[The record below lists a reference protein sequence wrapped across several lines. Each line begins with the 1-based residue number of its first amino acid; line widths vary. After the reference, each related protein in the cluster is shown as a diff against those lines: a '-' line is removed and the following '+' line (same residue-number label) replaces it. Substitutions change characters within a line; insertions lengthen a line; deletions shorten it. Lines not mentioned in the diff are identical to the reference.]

1 MLMLYSTY
9 TYCNLISCA
18 LLDDVQAERM
28 LSYQLQLHSRL
39 TPQLQQT
46 LSSAASGS
54 GQTDT
59 SALGV
64 GVQLVSALAP
74 VPAGS
79 QQQQPPQQSSTAALD
94 LAFLMLRG
102 LLSVLCVRRSLAAAL
117 RVCRSC
123 VCSVHCTLYS
133 MLSRPR

>member
-1 MLMLYSTY
+1 
-9 TYCNLISCA
+9 
-18 LLDDVQAERM
+18 M

-46 LSSAASGS
+46 LSSAASSGS
-54 GQTDT
+54 GQTGT

-79 QQQQPPQQSSTAALD
+79 QQQQPQQSSTPALD

-102 LLSVLCVRRSLAAAL
+102 LLSALCSLFQAL
-117 RVCRSC
+117 TSSC
-123 VCSVHCTLYS
+123 LASL
-133 MLSRPR
+133 